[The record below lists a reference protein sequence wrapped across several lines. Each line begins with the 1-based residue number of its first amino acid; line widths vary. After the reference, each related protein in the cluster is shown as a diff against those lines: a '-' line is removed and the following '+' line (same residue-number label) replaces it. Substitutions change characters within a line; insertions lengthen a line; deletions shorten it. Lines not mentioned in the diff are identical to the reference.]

1 MMYLEHFQLDHH
13 PFDKGTPSSDLF
25 LAESQTEAFNRL
37 VYAATRRLF
46 GVLTGECGCGKTTM
60 LRKLKDTLDD
70 KRYEFLY
77 VADSMLTPRTF
88 YNTILSLLGRE
99 GSFYRW
105 DSRRKLH
112 REIEMSQALG
122 HREMVVVVDE
132 AHLLDRE
139 MLEEIRFLLNFK
151 MDSVSPLG
159 LILAGQTELEEKLAK
174 RSCAA
179 IKQRIDLHCRLAPLG
194 AAETGQY
201 IAHQLRRAGA
211 DVPIFSE
218 SAVQTIFSFSAGSAR
233 LVNKVC
239 VCCLMFGCSSK
250 AKIITAEMVKEV
262 IDCEI
267 G

>member
-1 MMYLEHFQLDHH
+1 MMYLEFYQLAHA
-13 PFDKGTPSSDLF
+13 PFDKGTPSSELF
-25 LAESQTEAFNRL
+25 QAESQMEAFNRL
-37 VYAATRRLF
+37 VYAASGRLF
-46 GVLTGECGCGKTTM
+46 CVLTGECGCGKTTI

-77 VADSMLTPRTF
+77 VADSKLTPRNF
-88 YNTILSLLGRE
+88 YNAILSLLGRE
-99 GSFYRW
+99 GAFYRG

-112 REIEMSQALG
+112 HEIEMSHALG

-132 AHLLDRE
+132 AHLLDKE
-139 MLEEIRFLLNFK
+139 MLEELRFLLNFK

-159 LILAGQTELEEKLAK
+159 LILSGQNELEEKLAK

-179 IKQRIDLHCRLAPLG
+179 IKQRIDLHCRLSPLG

-201 IAHQLRRAGA
+201 IAHHLRRAGA
-211 DVPIFSE
+211 DGPIFSE
-218 SAVQTIFSFSAGSAR
+218 SAVQMIFAYSAGSAR

-239 VCCLMFGCSSK
+239 ACCLMFGCSSQ

-267 G
+267 R